1 VRRDIGIAVVSA
13 VSVLAVAVS
22 LLVLASDSRSDD
34 VSSADEIAHRLAVAN
49 ITCDKY
55 LNNAYPEGSPGETSN
70 AGCLDAQIDVFSSHD
85 GALAKY
91 RSYCSG
97 DFNPALQHVWL
108 GGNWWMST
116 TTTTA
121 SINDIRNAVGGV
133 QDVDCQHAT

>member
-1 VRRDIGIAVVSA
+1 MIAVIS
-13 VSVLAVAVS
+13 S
-22 LLVLASDSRSDD
+22 LLAIGAITLIATSRSDN

-70 AGCLDAQIDVFSSHD
+70 AGCLDAQIHVFSSHD

-133 QDVDCQHAT
+133 QDVDCQHGT